1 MSAVAKT
8 FDVADASMAAPP
20 GLPLPPHI
28 LAALELGPPPGLSP
42 LPHSLAAQFPFG
54 LCQSLLAGDGDKLST
69 KLERQRSDS
78 TESTDLDS
86 ECSTADTAESLDDVV
101 PPVPQS
107 LADAGYSPGRAL
119 RTEATLRLPAAPR
132 LLSLVDT
139 IAEPPQ
145 EGGMPGCPSVGSA
158 GHHLG
163 LCKPCDFVHRGSC
176 RTGFACKFCH
186 LCGPEA
192 TKQKKKERRKIV
204 RAVARMQTEGEA
216 AAEDFCGLCSDK

>member
-8 FDVADASMAAPP
+8 FDVAGTTMVAPP

-42 LPHSLAAQFPFG
+42 LPCSLAAQLRFG
-54 LCQSLLAGDGDKLST
+54 LCESLLEGAGDQLAPKI
-69 KLERQRSDS
+69 ERKRSGS
-78 TESTDLDS
+78 IDLDS
-86 ECSTADTAESLDDVV
+86 ECSTVDTAEALEDVA
-101 PPVPQS
+101 PPVPQT
-107 LADAGYSPGRAL
+107 LADTGYSPGRAL
-119 RTEATLRLPAAPR
+119 RTEAKLRLSAGPR

-145 EGGMPGCPSVGSA
+145 EGGLPGFPSVGSA

-163 LCKPCDFVHRGSC
+163 MCKPCDFVHRGSC

-192 TKQKKKERRKIV
+192 NKQKKKERRKVV
-204 RAVARMQTEGEA
+204 RAMARMQTEDEA
-216 AAEDFCGLCSDK
+216 APDDFCGLCNDN